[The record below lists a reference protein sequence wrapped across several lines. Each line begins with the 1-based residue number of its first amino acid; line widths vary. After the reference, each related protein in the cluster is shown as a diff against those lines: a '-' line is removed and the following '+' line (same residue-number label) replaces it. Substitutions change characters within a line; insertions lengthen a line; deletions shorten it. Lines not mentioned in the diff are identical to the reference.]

1 MIAADWSISLV
12 GGLSAK
18 PASSQPFKL
27 LSAMP
32 AYIIIRPAQS
42 PVGHT
47 LKVSQIS
54 SFYNYGRYEYNWIVT
69 TINNLH
75 DGLEIHHAYHN
86 ISYTHRNPTLGA
98 VLVFVLFFTIGCN
111 SFNI

>member
-18 PASSQPFKL
+18 PTSSQPFNL

-32 AYIIIRPAQS
+32 SYIIIRPAQS

-54 SFYNYGRYEYNWIVT
+54 SSYNYGRYEYSWIVT

-75 DGLEIHHAYHN
+75 DGLEIHHAYQHN
-86 ISYTHRNPTLGA
+86 MSYTHRNPTLGA
-98 VLVFVLFFTIGCN
+98 VLVFVLYFTMGCKY
-111 SFNI
+111 F